1 MRSHS
6 PRTSVPDRMSRWRC
20 GICSFEPDIASAR
33 ASPAALAPLVAPHAT
48 ELNSVGIQRI
58 VTRTG
63 KQRRDIQVLTG
74 YGPVYFAWPKNVT
87 PVVFVIE
94 VGKGGA
100 LTVRADGYTEANKAS
115 YSAAFDAVIPEAV
128 RRTRSNNAWAT
139 RPKT

>member
-1 MRSHS
+1 M
-6 PRTSVPDRMSRWRC
+6 
-20 GICSFEPDIASAR
+20 
-33 ASPAALAPLVAPHAT
+33 
-48 ELNSVGIQRI
+48 
-58 VTRTG
+58 G

-74 YGPVYFAWPKNVT
+74 YGPVYFAWLKNVT
-87 PVVFVIE
+87 PVAFVIE

-115 YSAAFDAVIPEAV
+115 YAAAFDAVIPEAV

>member
-1 MRSHS
+1 MRSIRRVLLLLIACLGGATAFAASS
-6 PRTSVPDRMSRWRC
+6 PTTPPPPPVQ
-20 GICSFEPDIASAR
+20 
-33 ASPAALAPLVAPHAT
+33 PALEPLVAPRAA

-63 KQRRDIQVLTG
+63 KQRRDIQVMTG
-74 YGPVYFAWPKNVT
+74 YGPVYFAWPKNAT
-87 PVVFVIE
+87 PMAFVIE

-100 LTVRADGYTEANKAS
+100 ITVRAEGYTEANKAS
-115 YSAAFDAVIPEAV
+115 YSAAIDAVIPEAV